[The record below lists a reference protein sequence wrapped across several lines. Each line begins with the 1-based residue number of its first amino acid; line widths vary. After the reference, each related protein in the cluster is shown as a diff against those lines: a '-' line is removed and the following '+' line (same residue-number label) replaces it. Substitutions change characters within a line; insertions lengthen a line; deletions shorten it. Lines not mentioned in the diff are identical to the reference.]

1 MTIEP
6 IDLKILYYLSAKPNY
21 LHFVYVKYKFSKE
34 KYHITYR
41 LSLLEE
47 DGYIYKKN
55 NVKMED
61 GTYICANENNP
72 LYFLTDKGYKYVI
85 DHKYNHRL
93 WITFVKEFLVK
104 NISHSIVSIIIFIIC
119 RYIEIKFFKK

>member
-21 LHFVYVKYKFSKE
+21 LHFAYVKYKFSKE
-34 KYHITYR
+34 KYHIVYR

-47 DGYIYKKN
+47 NGFIHRKYSF
-55 NVKMED
+55 ELE
-61 GTYICANENNP
+61 GCPHLQTTENNP
-72 LYFLTDKGYKYVI
+72 FYFLTDKGHKYVI

-93 WITFVKEFLVK
+93 WITFIEEFLIK